1 LADILKFAPFDENGH
16 ANWRKSSAREYLNSK
31 FLTQLADNRRKEGA
45 LPSMDLLSYI
55 SSLTADDGLMSY
67 GFCQDL
73 VFLLSSEDYRRNSRS
88 ISNLKNKWWLLTP
101 HSNHIC
107 SMHLIDIFGNLVFE
121 SADINYDIG
130 LRPAIYLRKNTEVK
144 TKEVLD

>member
-1 LADILKFAPFDENGH
+1 
-16 ANWRKSSAREYLNSK
+16 
-31 FLTQLADNRRKEGA
+31 
-45 LPSMDLLSYI
+45 MDLLSYI